1 MTNLDGVDTA
11 WRIHQAQT
19 DWTGKVDAKAS
30 FIFAIASASM
40 ATTVA
45 LSATGRVFHDIAPTW
60 LKTGYWLGLACLLSG
75 VLLASLVVV
84 PRLRH
89 STDLKRESKSNFIY
103 FGHLRHWAA
112 EELEDA
118 LKQKHI
124 LSVLSRQLVVMAGI
138 AWKKHR
144 WAQWALRF
152 TLLGAGIELFAA
164 WCLVQ
169 L

>member
-1 MTNLDGVDTA
+1 MTNSDGVDAA

-40 ATTVA
+40 ATAVA
-45 LSATGRVFHDIAPTW
+45 LSVNGRVFHDISHTW
-60 LKTGYWLGLACLLSG
+60 LKIGYWLGLACLLCG

-84 PRLRH
+84 PRLRR
-89 STDLKRESKSNFIY
+89 STALKNESKNNFIY
-103 FGHLRHWAA
+103 FGHLRHWTP
-112 EELEDA
+112 EELEVA
-118 LKQKHI
+118 LKQNDI
-124 LSVLSRQLVVMAGI
+124 LSVLSRQLVIMAGI

-152 TLLGAGIELFAA
+152 TLLGAGIELFTA

>member
-11 WRIHQAQT
+11 WRIHQAQA

-30 FIFAIASASM
+30 FIFAIASASV

-45 LSATGRVFHDIAPTW
+45 LSANGRVFHDISPTW
-60 LKTGYWLGLACLLSG
+60 LKIGYWLGLACLLSG

-84 PRLRH
+84 PRLRR
-89 STDLKRESKSNFIY
+89 SSILKRESKSNFIY
-103 FGHLRHWAA
+103 FGHLRHWTA
-112 EELEDA
+112 EELEVA
-118 LKQKHI
+118 LEQKNI
-124 LSVLSRQLVVMAGI
+124 LSILSRQLVSMAGI

-152 TLLGAGIELFAA
+152 TLIGAGIELFSA